1 MKIIGVSGSPSPNS
15 NTDRAVKAV
24 LESTGMETE
33 FIKLSHYKYEPCRAC
48 LKCTSTNVCVIKDD
62 ANELVQ
68 KIKDADALV
77 VGGFVPY
84 SSLDGRT
91 KSFLERLYCL
101 RHQKGLMR
109 GKPGGI
115 VITSA
120 VPQQEPYPPIA
131 EVGVAAVKAYM
142 NAEGMN
148 VVGDVKIFGT
158 ATCAKCGYG
167 NECELSGIK
176 GIFGPDATVESV
188 GCPRFEDQPETL
200 KAAQELG
207 ERIAQELR
215 KDSDE

>member
-1 MKIIGVSGSPSPNS
+1 
-15 NTDRAVKAV
+15 
-24 LESTGMETE
+24 
-33 FIKLSHYKYEPCRAC
+33 
-48 LKCTSTNVCVIKDD
+48 
-62 ANELVQ
+62 
-68 KIKDADALV
+68 
-77 VGGFVPY
+77 
-84 SSLDGRT
+84 
-91 KSFLERLYCL
+91 
-101 RHQKGLMR
+101 
-109 GKPGGI
+109 
-115 VITSA
+115 
-120 VPQQEPYPPIA
+120 
-131 EVGVAAVKAYM
+131 M